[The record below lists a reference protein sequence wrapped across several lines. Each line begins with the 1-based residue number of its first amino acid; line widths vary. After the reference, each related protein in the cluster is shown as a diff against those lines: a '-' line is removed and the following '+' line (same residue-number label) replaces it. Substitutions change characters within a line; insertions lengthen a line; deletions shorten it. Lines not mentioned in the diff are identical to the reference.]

1 MMRSLWTGAAGMTA
15 QQTNV
20 DVIANNISNV
30 NTTGY
35 KSERAEFQSL
45 LYQTLDEPA
54 PASENTLQTEPM
66 QVGHGVQ
73 TSAIQRNFNNG
84 SLQRT
89 DNTFDFALDGPGFF
103 SVLVDGEVQYTKDGS
118 FKTSIGNDGDDT
130 LYLVTTDGYPV
141 LDTTGEP
148 ISFPSDSDVGVDSSG
163 NFYTS
168 GGEDGDEDLGIQ
180 FAISQF
186 VNPNG
191 LSAEGS
197 NLYKVTTSSGEPI
210 SEATD
215 DVQNRTSVFQGFMEM
230 SNVDIAEEMV
240 NLIVAQ
246 RAYEMNSKT
255 ITTSDEMLQ
264 TANTL
269 KQ

>member
-20 DVIANNISNV
+20 DVISNNISNV

-45 LYQTLDEPA
+45 LYQTLDKPV
-54 PASENTLQTEPM
+54 PASGTTMQTNPM

-84 SLQRT
+84 SLERT
-89 DNTFDFALDGPGFF
+89 DSTFDFALNGSGFF
-103 SVLVDGEVQYTKDGS
+103 SVMVNDEVQYTKDGS
-118 FKTSIGNDGDDT
+118 FKTSISPDDDGN

-141 LDTTGEP
+141 LDINEEP
-148 ISFPSDSDVGVDSSG
+148 ISFPSDSVVSVDTYG
-163 NFYTS
+163 NFYTT
-168 GGEDGDEDLGIQ
+168 GEDGDEDLGIQ

-191 LSAEGS
+191 LEAQGS
-197 NLYKVTTSSGEPI
+197 NLYSTTSASGEAI
-210 SEATD
+210 VEATE
-215 DVQNRTSVFQGFMEM
+215 DVSNNTSVYQGFIEM
-230 SNVDIAEEMV
+230 SNVDIAQEMV
-240 NLIVAQ
+240 DLIVAQ
-246 RAYEMNSKT
+246 RAYELNSKT
-255 ITTSDEMLQ
+255 ITTSDEMLE

-269 KQ
+269 KR